1 MDVSEKIIDE
11 YREKRARYE
20 RLGEIVEKL
29 LGEVAKNT
37 GVRVMAIEG
46 RIKSEESLKGKLT
59 RKGEKYRSLTD
70 ITDIYGARVI
80 CFFSD
85 DVDKFAAEASKLFV
99 VDEEN
104 SVDKRAVLSPDA
116 FGYLSLHFVFS
127 LPKNAGYENE
137 LCEIRFELQIRSLL
151 QHAWAEMQHDMGYKS
166 AFGTPKNVVR
176 EFSRVAGLLE
186 IADKMFCEIRD
197 GVKRYGE
204 EIEEK
209 IGNGTAGDMEA
220 DLTTLA
226 IYMKQNAAMRA
237 FTEKLAAACG
247 LAGVT
252 ESPSDPYLAQLK
264 YLGINTLGGIDEL
277 IEKDGEE
284 AIRLAKSELKK
295 ELAAGGDDSVRTVQG
310 GTESCLRNGS
320 ERSAQ
325 DGGERNA
332 QSGAERKLPSSASL
346 KYLLNAEL
354 LRRNCTEKEMASFFK
369 AAMKDFSRAE
379 RLAKRLYETGLTEN
393 DENKENNE

>member
-1 MDVSEKIIDE
+1 MEVSEKIIE
-11 YREKRARYE
+11 EFRRNKPMYE
-20 RLGEIVEKL
+20 RLGEIVESL
-29 LGEVAKNT
+29 LRDVANST

-46 RIKSEESLKGKLT
+46 RVKTEESLKGKLT
-59 RKGEKYRSLTD
+59 RKGDKYRALTD
-70 ITDIYGARVI
+70 ITDVYGARVI

-85 DVDKFAAEASKLFV
+85 DVDKFAAEASKIFV

-116 FGYLSLHFVFS
+116 FGYLSLHFVYS
-127 LPKNAGYENE
+127 LPKNAGYEND
-137 LCEIRFELQIRSLL
+137 LCEIRFEVQIRSLL

-226 IYMKQNAAMRA
+226 IYMKHNTAMRV
-237 FTEKLAAACG
+237 FIQKLADACG
-247 LAGVT
+247 IAKVK

-277 IEKDGEE
+277 IEKDGDR
-284 AIRLAKSELKK
+284 AIALAESELK
-295 ELAAGGDDSVRTVQG
+295 GMDS
-310 GTESCLRNGS
+310 L
-320 ERSAQ
+320 
-325 DGGERNA
+325 
-332 QSGAERKLPSSASL
+332 SSSTAL

-354 LRRNCTEKEMASFFK
+354 LRRNSTEEEMAKFFK
-369 AAMKDFSRAE
+369 AAMKDERRAE
-379 RLAKRLYETGLTEN
+379 RLAKKLYETGKSRKTKQG
-393 DENKENNE
+393 DK

>member
-1 MDVSEKIIDE
+1 MDISEKIINE
-11 YREKRARYE
+11 YRERSDRYE
-20 RLGEIVEKL
+20 RLGGVVEKIL
-29 LGEVAKNT
+29 KDAAEST

-46 RIKSEESLKGKLT
+46 RVKTEESLKGKLN
-59 RKGEKYRSLTD
+59 RKGEKYHSLTD

-85 DVDKFAAEASKLFV
+85 DVDKFAAAVSKLFV

-127 LPKNAGYENE
+127 LPKNAGYEDDI
-137 LCEIRFELQIRSLL
+137 CGIRFELQIRSVL

-209 IGNGTAGDMEA
+209 IASGTAGETEA

-226 IYMKQNAAMRA
+226 VYMQRNADMLA
-237 FTEKLAAACG
+237 FTKKLAAACG
-247 LAGVT
+247 IEKIA
-252 ESPSDPYLAQLK
+252 EASSDPYLSQLK
-264 YLGINTLGGIDEL
+264 NLGINILGGIDEL
-277 IEKDGEE
+277 IITDGDE
-284 AIRLAKSELKK
+284 AISLAKK
-295 ELAAGGDDSVRTVQG
+295 ELAKADV
-310 GTESCLRNGS
+310 
-320 ERSAQ
+320 
-325 DGGERNA
+325 
-332 QSGAERKLPSSASL
+332 LPSAAPL
-346 KYLLNAEL
+346 KYLINAEL
-354 LRRNCTEKEMASFFK
+354 KRRKYTEREMADFFK
-369 AAMKDFSRAE
+369 AVMKDGAQAE
-379 RLAKRLYETGLTEN
+379 KTAKKLYEN
-393 DENKENNE
+393 D

>member
-1 MDVSEKIIDE
+1 MEISEKIIEE
-11 YREKRARYE
+11 YRERKGLYE

-29 LGEVAKNT
+29 LRDVADST

-46 RIKSEESLKGKLT
+46 RVKTEASLAEKLN
-59 RKGEKYRSLTD
+59 RKGEKYRSLAD
-70 ITDIYGARVI
+70 ITDVYGARVI

-127 LPKNAGYENE
+127 LPKNAGYEE
-137 LCEIRFELQIRSLL
+137 DLCAIRFELQIRSLL

-209 IGNGTAGDMEA
+209 IGSGTAGDMEA

-237 FTEKLAAACG
+237 FIESLAKACGTEKIIE
-247 LAGVT
+247 T
-252 ESPSDPYLAQLK
+252 SSDPYLAQLK
-264 YLGINTLGGIDEL
+264 YLGVNTLGGIDEL
-277 IEKDGEE
+277 MEKNGEE
-284 AIRLAKSELKK
+284 ALRLAKAELT
-295 ELAAGGDDSVRTVQG
+295 AVR
-310 GTESCLRNGS
+310 
-320 ERSAQ
+320 
-325 DGGERNA
+325 
-332 QSGAERKLPSSASL
+332 GAETAFPSASAL

-369 AAMKDFSRAE
+369 ATMKDEARAE
-379 RLAKRLYETGLTEN
+379 RLAKDLYGS
-393 DENKENNE
+393 KKG

>member
-1 MDVSEKIIDE
+1 MDISEKIINE
-11 YREKRARYE
+11 YREKLSRYE
-20 RLGEIVEKL
+20 RLGDVVEKIL
-29 LGEVAKNT
+29 KDAAEST

-46 RIKSEESLKGKLT
+46 RVKTEESLKGKLN
-59 RKGEKYRSLTD
+59 RKGEKYHLLTD

-85 DVDKFAAEASKLFV
+85 DVDKFAAAVSKLFV

-127 LPKNAGYENE
+127 LPKNAGYEE
-137 LCEIRFELQIRSLL
+137 DICGIRFELQIRSVL

-197 GVKRYGE
+197 GIKRYGE

-209 IGNGTAGDMEA
+209 IASGTAGETEA

-226 IYMKQNAAMRA
+226 VYMQRNADMLA
-237 FTEKLAAACG
+237 FTKKFASACG
-247 LAGVT
+247 IEKIA
-252 ESPSDPYLAQLK
+252 EASSDPYLSQLK
-264 YLGINTLGGIDEL
+264 NLGINTLGGIDEL
-277 IEKDGEE
+277 ITTDGEE
-284 AIRLAKSELKK
+284 AIALAKK
-295 ELAAGGDDSVRTVQG
+295 ELAN
-310 GTESCLRNGS
+310 TEV
-320 ERSAQ
+320 
-325 DGGERNA
+325 
-332 QSGAERKLPSSASL
+332 LPSAAPL
-346 KYLLNAEL
+346 KYLINAEL
-354 LRRNCTEKEMASFFK
+354 KRRKYTEREMADFFK
-369 AAMKDFSRAE
+369 AVMKDGEQAE
-379 RLAKRLYETGLTEN
+379 KTAKKLYEN
-393 DENKENNE
+393 D

>member
-1 MDVSEKIIDE
+1 MGADMDISEKIIQE
-11 YREKRARYE
+11 YREKLEEYNK
-20 RLGEIVEKL
+20 LGIVVEKIL
-29 LGEVAKNT
+29 KDAAEST

-46 RIKSEESLKGKLT
+46 RVKSEDSLKGKLN
-59 RKGEKYRSLTD
+59 RKGEKYHSLTD

-85 DVDKFAAEASKLFV
+85 DVDKFAAAVSKLFV

-127 LPKNAGYENE
+127 LPKNAGYEE
-137 LCEIRFELQIRSLL
+137 SICGIRFELQIRSVL

-209 IGNGTAGDMEA
+209 IAQGTAGDTEA

-226 IYMKQNAAMRA
+226 VYMKRNADMRA

-247 LAGVT
+247 IETIT
-252 ESPSDPYLAQLK
+252 EASSDPYLAQLK
-264 YLGINTLGGIDEL
+264 NLGINTLGGIDEL
-277 IEKDGEE
+277 IK
-284 AIRLAKSELKK
+284 R
-295 ELAAGGDDSVRTVQG
+295 GGDDAILLASHD
-310 GTESCLRNGS
+310 L
-320 ERSAQ
+320 
-325 DGGERNA
+325 
-332 QSGAERKLPSSASL
+332 SGIGVLPSAAPL
-346 KYLLNAEL
+346 KYLINAEL
-354 LRRNCTEKEMASFFK
+354 KRRKYTQREMADFFK
-369 AAMKDFSRAE
+369 AVMKDSAQAE
-379 RLAKRLYETGLTEN
+379 KTAKSLYE
-393 DENKENNE
+393 NN